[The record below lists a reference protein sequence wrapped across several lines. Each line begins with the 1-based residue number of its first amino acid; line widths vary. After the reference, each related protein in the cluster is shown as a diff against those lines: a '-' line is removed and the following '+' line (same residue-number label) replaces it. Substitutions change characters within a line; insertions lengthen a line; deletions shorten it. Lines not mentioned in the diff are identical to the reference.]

1 MTDVFF
7 PRPDDMRIHRADFD
21 AMNAQAD
28 SFRATI
34 ARLEAEKAAVLEI
47 HKPVQ
52 RHADDPTD
60 LRCVECDWDAH
71 PCATARALGVTS

>member
-1 MTDVFF
+1 MSDVFF

-34 ARLEAEKAAVLEI
+34 ARLEAEKAAVLEL
-47 HKPVQ
+47 HKPVPDT
-52 RHADDPTD
+52 RSALYPVPLCTCDDA
-60 LRCVECDWDAH
+60 W